1 MSKDLFEEMSEQEM
15 NAEIAN
21 WAVEHMENELNHEY
35 ADAMANYPVVSEIV
49 PGTILRLTKQN
60 LTEFHQ
66 QMRTMILE
74 EGRGMFEYLEA
85 IQFFCKLKETIF
97 GVDGKE
103 GDKDFLSAVMDEI
116 KKYGKDHTTGRG
128 VKFELAE
135 TGTKY
140 DYSENPEWVAIE
152 ERLKAVQAEKK
163 ALEEKL
169 KKIPAGSTLV
179 DESTGET
186 LIGPSK
192 TSKSSFK
199 IILGKS

>member
-1 MSKDLFEEMSEQEM
+1 MSKDLFEEMSEHEM
-15 NAEIAN
+15 NADMAYREQGHLQDQKYA
-21 WAVEHMENELNHEY
+21 EY
-35 ADAMANYPVVSEIV
+35 QDAMANYPVVSEIV

-60 LTEFHQ
+60 VTEFHQ

-85 IQFFCKLKETIF
+85 IQFFCKLKDVIHGTE
-97 GVDGKE
+97 GSE
-103 GDKDFLSAVMDEI
+103 GDKEFRSAVMDEI
-116 KKYGKDHTTGRG
+116 KKYGKGYTTGRG

-140 DYSENPEWVAIE
+140 DYSANPEWDALDKQIKAIQE
-152 ERLKAVQAEKK
+152 KKNEIEKRLKM
-163 ALEEKL
+163 
-169 KKIPAGSTLV
+169 IPAGSALV

>member
-1 MSKDLFEEMSEQEM
+1 MSKGLFEEMSEYDLNTDMRRQEQED
-15 NAEIAN
+15 AEYQT
-21 WAVEHMENELNHEY
+21 V
-35 ADAMANYPVVSEIV
+35 MANYPVVSEIV

-60 LTEFHQ
+60 ASEFHQ

-74 EGRGMFEYLEA
+74 EGRGMFEYLEV
-85 IQFFCKLKETIF
+85 IQFFCKLKETIH
-97 GVDGKE
+97 GAEGKE
-103 GDKDFLSAVMDEI
+103 GDKEFLSAVMDEI
-116 KKYGKDHTTGRG
+116 KKYGKDHTTARG

-135 TGTKY
+135 TGTRY
-140 DYSENPEWVAIE
+140 DYSSNPEWVAIE

-169 KKIPAGSTLV
+169 KKIPAGSALV
-179 DESTGET
+179 DEATGDT

-199 IILGKS
+199 TTLGKQ